1 MSVEGELFTPPPIPV
16 DSGDHVPLNEGG
28 GEEGA
33 TELGGQNDELSDGSS
48 DSDGN
53 DAGNAGDL
61 E

>member
-33 TELGGQNDELSDGSS
+33 TELGG
-48 DSDGN
+48 
-53 DAGNAGDL
+53 AKR
-61 E
+61 